1 MAKKRELVNFLRKTG
16 LMRFANFIVNSRNT
30 ILKSIAKLRGKS
42 DIDVIYSDKFFRE
55 NVKISGDNSKECV
68 DVILEFFKPNSV
80 VDFGC
85 GPGVYLKEF
94 EERGIKILG
103 IDGSI
108 YSKNNSVIDK
118 AKIIIKDFRKE
129 INLNKKFDMAI
140 CFEVAEHMEKKF
152 SGMLVKN
159 ITQCGDIIIF
169 TAAKIGQGGM
179 DHINEQNPEF
189 WINIFNENG
198 FIFKKK
204 ISEEMKK
211 RMREKNVVWWI
222 PENLMVFKRINRKS
236 Q

>member
-1 MAKKRELVNFLRKTG
+1 MAEKRELVNFLRKTG
-16 LMRFANFIVNSRNT
+16 LMRIANFVTNSRNT
-30 ILKSIAKLRGKS
+30 ILKSMAKLKGKS
-42 DIDVIYSDKFFRE
+42 DIDAIYDDKFFRE

-94 EERGIKILG
+94 EKKGIKILG

-108 YSKNNSVIDK
+108 YAKNNSVINK
-118 AKIIIKDFRKE
+118 EKIIIKDFRKE

-152 SGMLVKN
+152 SNMLVKN
-159 ITQCGDIIIF
+159 ITKCMDIIIF

-179 DHINEQNPEF
+179 DHINEQTPEF
-189 WINIFNENG
+189 WMNIFNKNG
-198 FIFKKK
+198 FRFEKK

-211 RMREKNVVWWI
+211 RMKEKNVVWWI